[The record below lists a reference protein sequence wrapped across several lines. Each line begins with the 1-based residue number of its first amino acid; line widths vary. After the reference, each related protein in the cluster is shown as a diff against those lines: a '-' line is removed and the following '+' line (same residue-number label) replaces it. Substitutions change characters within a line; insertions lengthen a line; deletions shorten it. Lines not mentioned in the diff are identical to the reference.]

1 MADLLQMPKS
11 IRQREE
17 EELAAYTARWLELA
31 DAALSATDKAAKALE
46 IAREEQQ
53 HIRDKINRRLDN
65 YIKAG
70 GRRVKKVG

>member
-1 MADLLQMPKS
+1 MPKS

-17 EELAAYTARWLELA
+17 EELTAFTARWLQLA

-46 IAREEQQ
+46 LARKEQEL
-53 HIRDKINRRLDN
+53 IRNRIQRTLKN
-65 YIKAG
+65 YAKGG

>member
-1 MADLLQMPKS
+1 MPKS

-31 DAALSATDKAAKALE
+31 DAALSTTDKAAKALE

-53 HIRDKINRRLDN
+53 HIRIDIKRRLDN
-65 YIKAG
+65 YTRAG
-70 GRRVKKVG
+70 GRRVKKIG